1 MEQSCNEAVKSILSC
16 VEKYKSL
23 IVEVEQTIWKNPEIG
38 YKEWKTSRYLAD
50 IFQSLGYQVTLA
62 GDIPGFAAQID
73 TGRPGPVIA
82 IVAEEDSII
91 CPEHPE
97 ADPATG
103 AVHACGH
110 NAQSAYLVGCAA
122 ALAEP
127 GALDGLCGS
136 IRFLSIPAE
145 ETIDLEY
152 RSKLIQEGTI
162 HYLAGKIE
170 FLYRG
175 LFDGVQL
182 VLFTHVLSEE
192 TSLFAID
199 KGADGC
205 ITKHFEYIGKS
216 AHAGF
221 APHQGINALYAAT
234 LGITAC
240 NALRETF
247 EEKDYIRWHPIL
259 TQAGAAANAIPGV
272 AKLDT
277 YVRASTFEKMK
288 QINRRINQ
296 ALSASAAAIG
306 ANLLIHDV
314 PGNMPLKNDE
324 KLSSLFCK
332 TAEEIF
338 GEGCVRQAPW
348 NCGTSDLGDISC
360 LMPTIHPYSSGTI
373 GTAHGSNYHIVD
385 PVRASV
391 NPAKVL
397 AAMTAKL
404 LYGDASL
411 AHSII
416 DSYEPVFASKEAYFA
431 AIDAINMNKKTVCY
445 RDDGTVVL
453 DFEN

>member
-122 ALAEP
+122 ALGEP

-277 YVRASTFEKMK
+277 YVRASTFE
-288 QINRRINQ
+288 NC
-296 ALSASAAAIG
+296 
-306 ANLLIHDV
+306 LLY
-314 PGNMPLKNDE
+314 
-324 KLSSLFCK
+324 
-332 TAEEIF
+332 
-338 GEGCVRQAPW
+338 
-348 NCGTSDLGDISC
+348 TSD
-360 LMPTIHPYSSGTI
+360 
-373 GTAHGSNYHIVD
+373 
-385 PVRASV
+385 
-391 NPAKVL
+391 
-397 AAMTAKL
+397 AA
-404 LYGDASL
+404 
-411 AHSII
+411 
-416 DSYEPVFASKEAYFA
+416 
-431 AIDAINMNKKTVCY
+431 
-445 RDDGTVVL
+445 DD
-453 DFEN
+453 

>member
-145 ETIDLEY
+145 ETIALEY
-152 RSKLIQEGTI
+152 RSKLIQGGTI

-170 FLYRG
+170 FLYR
-175 LFDGVQL
+175 
-182 VLFTHVLSEE
+182 
-192 TSLFAID
+192 
-199 KGADGC
+199 
-205 ITKHFEYIGKS
+205 
-216 AHAGF
+216 
-221 APHQGINALYAAT
+221 
-234 LGITAC
+234 
-240 NALRETF
+240 
-247 EEKDYIRWHPIL
+247 
-259 TQAGAAANAIPGV
+259 
-272 AKLDT
+272 
-277 YVRASTFEKMK
+277 
-288 QINRRINQ
+288 
-296 ALSASAAAIG
+296 
-306 ANLLIHDV
+306 
-314 PGNMPLKNDE
+314 
-324 KLSSLFCK
+324 
-332 TAEEIF
+332 
-338 GEGCVRQAPW
+338 
-348 NCGTSDLGDISC
+348 
-360 LMPTIHPYSSGTI
+360 
-373 GTAHGSNYHIVD
+373 
-385 PVRASV
+385 
-391 NPAKVL
+391 
-397 AAMTAKL
+397 
-404 LYGDASL
+404 
-411 AHSII
+411 
-416 DSYEPVFASKEAYFA
+416 
-431 AIDAINMNKKTVCY
+431 
-445 RDDGTVVL
+445 
-453 DFEN
+453 